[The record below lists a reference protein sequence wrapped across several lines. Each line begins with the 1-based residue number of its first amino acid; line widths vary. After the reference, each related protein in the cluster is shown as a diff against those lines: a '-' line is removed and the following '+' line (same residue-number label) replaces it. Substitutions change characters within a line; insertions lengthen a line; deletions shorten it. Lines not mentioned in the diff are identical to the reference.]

1 MELLL
6 EHEELREV
14 LLKHWKDAGIPVSES
29 SRLVVRCNHR
39 TNTVRAVI
47 IIIKEKMK

>member
-47 IIIKEKMK
+47 IIKEKKK